1 MGRPAER
8 AFLVGAKLLLHF
20 CVSKQHYAFKNVY
33 FSYFIGDLETYA
45 LNLFISI
52 YDPLVS

>member
-8 AFLVGAKLLLHF
+8 AFLLGAKLLAIFLCF
-20 CVSKQHYAFKNVY
+20 KEHYDFKNVY
-33 FSYFIGDLETYA
+33 FSSFFGDLETYA